1 MKKNAW
7 IKIVVLA
14 VIMIAAVC
22 VSRAGAQIPNP
33 NDVLRYGSA
42 TGDYWGES
50 RNIRCRNAM
59 LYEWLNPGER
69 MPSSCVALMTTVPRY
84 AQYNNQ
90 PGGFFNRQ
98 GGLFAGGGN
107 VFQSS
112 CIGNDCGSDWEY
124 VAGTVAREGFG
135 YLRERSQ
142 QETIRQGQDHTADLT
157 HREIDLDMTKEA
169 NDYSIRSG
177 QERRTDQRLVLE
189 LERGRV
195 ELEQFKNGR
204 YVSKPLGPR
213 KPRTVY
219 NRSDCQLNVF
229 YNDQLASVLPPNGSV
244 LIFDGQYRLESTS
257 ECHVTVNYEGDN
269 IHISDSGR

>member
-7 IKIVVLA
+7 IKIEVLA

-22 VSRAGAQIPNP
+22 ASQADAQIPNP
-33 NDVLRYGSA
+33 NDVLRNGSA
-42 TGDYWGES
+42 TGDYWRPS
-50 RNIRCRNAM
+50 RSPRCQKALDNDWRT
-59 LYEWLNPGER
+59 EEER
-69 MPSSCVALMTTVPRY
+69 FYGMPPSSCVALATTARY
-84 AQYNNQ
+84 NQ
-90 PGGFFNRQ
+90 GGFFNRQ
-98 GGLFAGGGN
+98 GSLVIGGGN
-107 VFQSS
+107 VFQGGYG
-112 CIGNDCGSDWEY
+112 GNNWEY
-124 VAGTVAREGFG
+124 AASSIAQSGFG
-135 YLRERSQ
+135 YLGERSRQ
-142 QETIRQGQDHTADLT
+142 KTIRQGQDHTADLT
-157 HREIDLDMTKEA
+157 HREIDLDITKEA

-189 LERGRV
+189 LERGRAK
-195 ELEQFKNGR
+195 LEQFKNGR

-219 NRSDCQLNVF
+219 NQSGCQLNIF

-257 ECHVTVNYEGDN
+257 ECHVAVKYEGDN